1 LSGADSINMPLSPRH
16 LTHKVSFAAGE
27 LDNHGLEP

>member
-1 LSGADSINMPLSPRH
+1 MPLSPRH

-27 LDNHGLEP
+27 LDNHGLKP